1 VCRSSDAG
9 QLKLSSDSGDSGCKK
24 WWLLWWGTM
33 ESSFDGS
40 IELGGQVY
48 VGAFISTREDVFIFN
63 SLFLRIIIHFVF
75 Q

>member
-1 VCRSSDAG
+1 
-9 QLKLSSDSGDSGCKK
+9 
-24 WWLLWWGTM
+24 M

-40 IELGGQVY
+40 MELGGQVY